1 MMTMTK
7 PDCLPR
13 TSDPRFS
20 NDATISNIH
29 RPTSQSFTSNP
40 NRLAFSTR
48 RRPKRGAHGHRGA
61 AAAATKGP
69 QGCAGAREKPSQ
81 LESNGVQQSNGR
93 YEESKSLVMIHI
105 DKREKKVQIQM
116 HRDLCVVK
124 ISYQCETIHALGL

>member
-13 TSDPRFS
+13 TSDPKFS

-48 RRPKRGAHGHRGA
+48 RRRPKRGAHRQREA
-61 AAAATKGP
+61 QQQPRTARRDAQGP
-69 QGCAGAREKPSQ
+69 ERSQ
-81 LESNGVQQSNGR
+81 AS
-93 YEESKSLVMIHI
+93 
-105 DKREKKVQIQM
+105 
-116 HRDLCVVK
+116 
-124 ISYQCETIHALGL
+124 

>member
-61 AAAATKGP
+61 AAATKGP
-69 QGCAGAREKPSQ
+69 KGWRRGQREAKPARKQ
-81 LESNGVQQSNGR
+81 RGT
-93 YEESKSLVMIHI
+93 
-105 DKREKKVQIQM
+105 
-116 HRDLCVVK
+116 
-124 ISYQCETIHALGL
+124 TIKWSV